1 MVGTSILGSF
11 LIPIDT
17 LIKNME
23 QEHRF
28 SRIFRAHLLVDV
40 TISNLPDT
48 LQKMTNYLLVS

>member
-1 MVGTSILGSF
+1 
-11 LIPIDT
+11 
-17 LIKNME
+17 ME

-40 TISNLPDT
+40 TIANLPDT